1 MRDAPHGKRFL
12 IAFIVLSVIATPLV
26 AIFVGDQFPPGNA
39 TAQAHEQVFDNS
51 WLVAIMTPPAIFV
64 LVFLAYALTTFRN
77 RTGELVDGP
86 PVRGDARI
94 QTWWMVVTGA
104 IVLFLAGFGSYELV
118 QSGSGGGQG
127 PTAAFQPTGYTK
139 AMDVQVIAQ
148 QWEFTYRYP
157 SYGGVEVP
165 HLVLPAN
172 TLVRLHV
179 TSLDAI
185 HSFWAYQLGVK
196 ADANPG
202 TDNIAYVQTKGPLT
216 FDIHCAELCGLWHGY
231 MFDTGQVVD
240 SGTFASWIKRQ
251 RSYFA
256 PVNKYLPAYATTYLP
271 DPQRRAG

>member
-1 MRDAPHGKRFL
+1 MRDAHGKRFL
-12 IAFIVLSVIATPLV
+12 IVFIVLSVIATPLV
-26 AIFVGDQFPPGNA
+26 AIFVGDLFPPGNA
-39 TAQAHEQVFDNS
+39 TAQAHEQVFDNT

-64 LVFLAYALTTFRN
+64 LVFLVYVLTTFRN
-77 RTGELVDGP
+77 RSGELVDGP
-86 PVRGDARI
+86 PVRGDARV
-94 QTWWMVVTGA
+94 QTWWMVVTSL

-127 PTAAFQPTGYTK
+127 PTAAFLPTGYTK

-157 SYGGVEVP
+157 TYGGVEVP

-196 ADANPG
+196 ADANPDS
-202 TDNIAYVQTKGPLT
+202 DNIAYVQTKGPLT

-240 SGTFASWIKRQ
+240 SSQFTSWIKRQ
-251 RSYFA
+251 QSYFA

>member
-39 TAQAHEQVFDNS
+39 TAQAHEQVFDNT

-64 LVFLAYALTTFRN
+64 LVFLAYVLTTFRN

-157 SYGGVEVP
+157 AYGGVEVP

-172 TLVRLHV
+172 TLIRLHV

-202 TDNIAYVQTKGPLT
+202 SDNIAYVQTKGPLT